1 LRNPGMNVVFISP
14 HFPPN
19 WYLFCVRLRE
29 AGATVLGIGDAPY
42 HDLRPELQ
50 HALTEYYRV
59 DDMHS
64 YDQLVRAFG
73 HLTHRHGKIDRLDSL
88 NEYWLEIEAKLRT
101 DFNIAGIKNADIAR
115 MKRKSLMKRMFE
127 RAGLRVGRG
136 KVCRSP
142 RAVREFI
149 GLVGYPVVAKPD
161 AGVGAAATY
170 KLETDQDV
178 ERFLAEKP
186 KIDYILEEFL
196 SGTLLTYDGLT
207 NRRGDV
213 VFGSSFFYSQG
224 VMEAVNDDTD
234 IWYCITRDVP
244 PDIEAA
250 GKAIIRAFRIRERPF
265 HFEFFRQQDGSVV
278 PLEIN
283 VRPPGGFTVD
293 MFNFANDFDF
303 YREWANVV
311 VHGRFDAVLTR
322 PYSCAYVGRKNRLDY
337 VHSHDEVLRKF
348 GPMILFHTPMSGVFA
363 RAIGDYGYILRDPDE
378 ARLRDAALWIQE
390 KAPEEPAAIGPAAA
404 RDAVGAARR

>member
-1 LRNPGMNVVFISP
+1 MNFLFVSP

-29 AGATVLGIGDAPY
+29 AGANVLGIGDAPY

-50 HALTEYYRV
+50 QALSEYYRV

-64 YDQLVRAFG
+64 YDQLVRG
-73 HLTHRHGKIDRLDSL
+73 LGYLTHRHGKLDRLDSL
-88 NEYWLEIEAKLRT
+88 NEYWLETEARLRT
-101 DFNIAGIKNADIAR
+101 DFNIPGIKNADIAR
-115 MKRKSLMKRMFE
+115 MKRKSLMKRLFE
-127 RAGLRVGRG
+127 RSGLRVGRG

-170 KLETDQDV
+170 KLENDDDV
-178 ERFLAEKP
+178 RRFLAEKP
-186 KIDYILEEFL
+186 AIDYILEEFL
-196 SGTLLTYDGLT
+196 AGTLLTYDGLT
-207 NRRGDV
+207 NRRGEV
-213 VFGSSFFYSQG
+213 VFGSSFYYSQG

-234 IWYCITRDVP
+234 IWYCITRAVP

-250 GKAIIRAFRIRERPF
+250 GKAIIRAFRVRERPF
-265 HFEFFRQQDGSVV
+265 HFEFFRLADGSVV

-283 VRPPGGFTVD
+283 VRPPGGLTVD
-293 MFNFANDFDF
+293 MFNYANEFDF

-311 VHGRFDAVLTR
+311 VHGRFDAALTH
-322 PYSCAYVGRKNRLDY
+322 PYACAYVGRKHRLSY
-337 VHSHDEVLRKF
+337 ARSHEDVLREFKPLIVF
-348 GPMILFHTPMSGVFA
+348 DTPMSGVFA
-363 RAIGDYGYILRDPDE
+363 RAIGDFGYILRDPDE
-378 ARLRDAALWIQE
+378 AKLVAAALAIHE
-390 KAPEEPAAIGPAAA
+390 KADPATVASGQPKAVETTRAA
-404 RDAVGAARR
+404 R

>member
-1 LRNPGMNVVFISP
+1 MNVVFISP

-19 WYLFCVRLRE
+19 WYLFCVRLRDV
-29 AGATVLGIGDAPY
+29 GATVLGLGDAPY

-50 HALTEYYRV
+50 HALTEYFRV
-59 DDMHS
+59 HDMHD
-64 YDQLVRAFG
+64 YGQLVRALG
-73 HLTHRHGKIDRLDSL
+73 HLTHRHGKLDRLDSL
-88 NEYWLEIEAKLRT
+88 NEYWLETEARLRT
-101 DFNIAGIKNADIAR
+101 DFNIPGIKNTDIAR

-136 KVCRSP
+136 KVCRSA

-170 KLETDQDV
+170 KLETDEDV
-178 ERFLAEKP
+178 ERFLAQKP
-186 KIDYILEEFL
+186 AIDYILEEFL

-213 VFGSSFFYSQG
+213 VFGSSFYYSQG

-234 IWYCITRDVP
+234 IWYCIGRTIPADV
-244 PDIEAA
+244 EAA
-250 GKAIIRAFRIRERPF
+250 GKAIIRAFRVRERPF
-265 HFEFFRQQDGSVV
+265 HFEFFRLADGSVV

-283 VRPPGGFTVD
+283 VRPPGGLTVD
-293 MFNFANDFDF
+293 MFNFANDLDF

-311 VHGRFDAVLTR
+311 VHGRFDAQPSR
-322 PYSCAYVGRKNRLDY
+322 AYACAYVGRKHRLAY
-337 VHSHDEVLRKF
+337 VRSHEQVLSEV
-348 GPMILFHTPMSGVFA
+348 GPMLVHTGPMPAVLA

-378 ARLRDAALWIQE
+378 AKIVAMARAIQE
-390 KAPEEPAAIGPAAA
+390 KAEPKPVAFGLTEGETVTTAS
-404 RDAVGAARR
+404 R